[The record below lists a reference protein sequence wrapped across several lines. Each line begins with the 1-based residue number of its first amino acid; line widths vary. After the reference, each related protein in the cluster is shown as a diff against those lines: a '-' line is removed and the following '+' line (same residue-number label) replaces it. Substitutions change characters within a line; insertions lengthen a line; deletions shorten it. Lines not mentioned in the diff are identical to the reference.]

1 MQLEVPKSCPF
12 KIEYNENLNLRDLGV
27 TNYFKEYLRIGLYQ
41 RSCLGVVNGQ
51 LKENRNYGSNEQWGI
66 YDQLVTIDK
75 NSKSYGGVRN
85 EFIEDM
91 LFGEFKMAHKFAD
104 LSFRDVRWLCQDVI
118 NRGNIKPIPIQ
129 VISKKVLDSKNV
141 EVIPSN
147 ELQCKV
153 DGEIW
158 WYSDDGKNLFKIHPG
173 GNVVNACYF
182 VGIGV
187 QTLIFSLKDD
197 EFDFGG
203 DILTYGDMVD
213 IFLVGKEY
221 KKFKSS
227 PYHHPNIETFSH
239 LLKTLSKIGLP
250 ETERIS
256 RDGFWLHTSKMYDIA
271 GYGAIFR
278 NSFPLNVYIG
288 VESKEEFDEC
298 CNRVIK
304 VRDEI
309 FKQSGTLHLFPDFFY
324 DEKSYVFKSVD
335 YVSNLY
341 ENNDYTP
348 EEKVHA
354 RAILDQVRVGGWG
367 EQKFEL
373 PCETKSAKIN
383 FIQISQSDYMNV
395 PKYNNYKGFSAYLN
409 SETDWERD
417 IFDLFFLGNSK
428 IAKSYLGN
436 DLIFYNCEHPIW
448 KYDIECHESDTIK
461 IPSEF
466 CKSIVGNS

>member
-1 MQLEVPKSCPF
+1 VSLPF

-27 TNYFKEYLRIGLYQ
+27 TKLFERYLYQGLYE
-41 RSCLGVVNGQ
+41 RSGLKVRKGQ
-51 LKENRNYGSNEQWGI
+51 LKENRSYGSNERWGI

-85 EFIEDM
+85 EFIEDVF
-91 LFGEFKMAHKFAD
+91 FGEEKMAHKFSD
-104 LSFRDVRWLCQDVI
+104 LSFRDMRWLAQDVLK
-118 NRGNIKPIPIQ
+118 RGNIKPIPIQ
-129 VISKKVLDSKNV
+129 VVSKKVLESKNIKFSV
-141 EVIPSN
+141 NNQMWSN
-147 ELQCKV
+147 IDDET
-153 DGEIW
+153 W
-158 WYSDDGKNLFKIHPG
+158 WYSDDGENLFKIHPG

-182 VGIGV
+182 LGITV
-187 QTLIFSLKDD
+187 QALIFSFKSD

-203 DILTYGDMVD
+203 DILSYDNIKD
-213 IFLVGKEY
+213 IFLDGKEY

-227 PYHHPNIETFSH
+227 PYYRPDSEHFNH
-239 LLKTLSKIGLP
+239 LLNSLNRIGLP
-250 ETERIS
+250 KSERIL

-324 DEKSYVFKSVD
+324 DEKSYLSRSAD
-335 YVSNLY
+335 YMSNLY
-341 ENNDYTP
+341 ENNDYTST
-348 EEKVHA
+348 EKKNA
-354 RAILDQVRVGGWG
+354 KAILSQVKWN
-367 EQKFEL
+367 L

-466 CKSIVGNS
+466 CKSIVGN